1 MAARAAL
8 LFVRKEPSLRHIL
21 TLCLVTVAL
30 PASAETAAPEN
41 TDTIVVTASRVEQR
55 RQDVGQAITVLTV
68 ADIQTRQTATVSDL
82 LRTTPGVTV
91 TRYGGVG
98 TLTGLSVRGAESD
111 QTLVLIDGVRVND
124 PSSTGNGFDFGSLLT
139 GNVSRIEVLRGPN
152 SVIWGSQAIGGVV
165 DVQTFEPTGHLAVN
179 ARAEGGYRGT
189 AQVVGNVSGKAGP
202 VSASVGAGYFT
213 TEGIS
218 AFSEARGGRERDGY
232 ENVGA
237 NAKVRVRMA
246 ENVDLDLRGY
256 YSDGK
261 VGVDGYGPPPTFTF
275 GDTREVDY
283 TKQYLGYAGLNVSL
297 LGGRFRNRFAFTYSD
312 TDRHNRDP
320 DAMPTT
326 TFEGKGKLERFEYQ
340 GVLDV
345 MKPLTLVFGA
355 ETERSSFST
364 ASPNQ
369 FAPNPVPTH
378 ADVRISS
385 GYAQAIVK
393 PVEGV
398 TLTGGL
404 RHDAHDTFGG
414 ETTFGGNAAIT
425 PNHGA
430 TVLRATYAEGFKA
443 PTLFQ
448 LLSNYGNRAL
458 RPERARSYDLGVEQ
472 RLLDGGIVAGITY
485 FSRITRNQIDFIFC
499 GPGDPPAICVNRPK
513 GTYDNILRTRA
524 EGVEAMIALK
534 PIQGLNVSAQYTH
547 VNARNRSPGFDQGLE
562 LPRRPRDTASVIA
575 DYRTAFGLGFGAT
588 VTLVGNSFDDTSNTT
603 PLQGY
608 ALVDLRASFALRPG
622 IELYGRVENVGDAKY
637 ETIFQYGTIGRAA
650 YGGVRVAF

>member
-1 MAARAAL
+1 M
-8 LFVRKEPSLRHIL
+8 RHIL
-21 TLCLVTVAL
+21 IFCLVIAAL
-30 PASAETAAPEN
+30 PACAQSTAPADPGDQA
-41 TDTIVVTASRVEQR
+41 DTIVVTASRVEQR
-55 RQDVGQAITVLTV
+55 RQDVGQAITVLTL
-68 ADIQTRQTATVSDL
+68 ADIQTRQTATVADL

-91 TRYGGVG
+91 VRNGGVG
-98 TLTGLSVRGAESD
+98 TLTSLSIRGAQSD
-111 QTLVLIDGVRVND
+111 QTLVLVDGVRIND
-124 PSSTGNGFDFGSLLT
+124 PSSPGNDFDFGSLLT

-165 DVQTFEPTGHLAVN
+165 DVQTLDPTDKLSVN

-189 AQVVGNVSGKAGP
+189 AQMVGNVSGKAGP
-202 VSASVGAGYFT
+202 VAASLGAGYFI

-218 AFSEARGGRERDGY
+218 AFSEARGGKERDGS

-237 NAKVRVRMA
+237 NAKVRVTLA
-246 ENVDLDLRGY
+246 DGVNLDLRGY

-261 VGVDGYGPPPTFTF
+261 VGVDGYPPPAYQLA
-275 GDTREVDY
+275 DTREVDY
-283 TKQYLGYAGLNVSL
+283 TEQYLGYAGLNVSL

-312 TDRHNRDP
+312 TDRHNRNP
-320 DAMPTT
+320 DVTPTS
-326 TFEGKGKLERFEYQ
+326 TFEAKGKLERFEYQ

-345 MKPLTLVFGA
+345 VKPVTLVFGA
-355 ETERSSFST
+355 ETERSSLRVFSPG
-364 ASPNQ
+364 SDP
-369 FAPNPVPTH
+369 APTN
-378 ADVRISS
+378 AAVRISS

-398 TLTGGL
+398 TLTGGV

-448 LLSNYGNRAL
+448 LLSNYGNKAL

-485 FSRITRNQIDFIFC
+485 FSRIIRNQIDFIFC
-499 GPGDPPAICVNRPK
+499 GPGDSPAVCVNRPN
-513 GTYDNILRTRA
+513 GTYDNIARTRA
-524 EGVEAMIALK
+524 EGIEATIALK
-534 PIQGLNVSAQYTH
+534 PIERLDLSAQYTH
-547 VNARNRSPGFDQGLE
+547 INARNRSPGFDQGLE

-575 DYRTAFGLGFGAT
+575 DYHTHFGLGVGAT
-588 VTLVGNSFDDTSNTT
+588 MTLVGNSFDDVSNTRR
-603 PLQGY
+603 LQGY